1 MSSENLLHERCVDAW
16 MRSRVG
22 SADND
27 YAVELLLIGLRALW
41 ERAEPSLG
49 EVTLTA
55 IVQRAIHTAE
65 RRHDELRQLGL
76 HVSERGAIEVT
87 DPLPPR
93 AELGGAVSCVL
104 VEVLRALGSLTAG
117 ALTPALH
124 ASLAMASGDELRRI
138 QRSNNGNGN
147 AHNEQADS

>member
-16 MRSRVG
+16 MRSRAG
-22 SADND
+22 NADND
-27 YAVELLLIGLRALW
+27 HAVELLLIGLRALW

-55 IVQRAIHTAE
+55 IFQRAIHTAE
-65 RRHDELRQLGL
+65 RRHEELVQLGL
-76 HVSERGAIEVT
+76 HVSERGVIDVAH
-87 DPLPPR
+87 PLPPR

-104 VEVLRALGSLTAG
+104 VEILRTLGSLTAG

-124 ASLAMASGDELRRI
+124 ASLAMASGDELHRI
-138 QRSNNGNGN
+138 DRGSNGDGNG
-147 AHNEQADS
+147 HTEQVDS